1 MDMENKKLVVKA
13 DETLFNKAKEFE
25 KKYNLF
31 GFSGIVQNDMEI
43 NAQYLAEFIT
53 TSSQLV
59 SAKIHAL
66 CYESNALL
74 NEIYNHIVQDVPD
87 VQRDKG

>member
-1 MDMENKKLVVKA
+1 MDMDNKRLVIKS
-13 DETLFNKAKEFE
+13 DEALFNKAKEFE

-43 NAQYLAEFIT
+43 NAQYLADFIT

-59 SAKIHAL
+59 SVKIQAL
-66 CYESNALL
+66 CNESNALL
-74 NEIYNHIVQDVPD
+74 NEIYNHIVHGDSGHDQT
-87 VQRDKG
+87 